1 MGRSGSSSQANQSTT
16 TSNQDN
22 RVTNRDGIVLG
33 NGAGL
38 DMSSWLDNSMR
49 VDVSDSSN
57 RSTNLSSWDASNNST
72 NSWDGSNRSTNTWDS
87 SNRSTT
93 NTTTNTTL
101 DGGVIGKAF
110 DFAKGL
116 DATQGGVMADV
127 LGLADRLSARSTDS
141 ATNLASRFQD
151 NVLQAYDGA
160 KNTTPGGIDNKTMIV
175 MAVAGAVAVMAMSK
189 RG

>member
-1 MGRSGSSSQANQSTT
+1 MGRSGSSSQANQATT

-22 RVTNRDGIVLG
+22 RVTNRDGTVLG
-33 NGAGL
+33 AGASL
-38 DMSSWLDNSMR
+38 DASTFTDARMNTNLSSW
-49 VDVSDSSN
+49 DSSN
-57 RSTNLSSWDASNNST
+57 RSTNYA
-72 NSWDGSNRSTNTWDS
+72 DS

-93 NTTTNTTL
+93 TTTTNNTL

-110 DFAKGL
+110 DYAAGV
-116 DATQGGVMADV
+116 DATTGGVMADV

-141 ATNLASRFQD
+141 ATSLASRFQD

-175 MAVAGAVAVMAMSK
+175 LAVAGAVAVMASK
-189 RG
+189 RN